1 MNTINILILIST
13 VLFLL
18 VLWAIVG
25 VRHLKYLKNGVKE
38 QWELIDERLRKRH
51 DLIPNLIET
60 VRVYIQDQEV
70 LLEKLIIDRTNA
82 AREYSPNLKKIENEH
97 ELILMVKQVV
107 DLGVGCAG
115 LPTGQAGLAKDTNFL
130 ELIKEIEDIG
140 KDVELKVGKY
150 NEMVRYYNRHRN
162 MILLMPVAVV
172 FKFGVMNIFEVEA

>member
-18 VLWAIVG
+18 FLWAIVG

-51 DLIPNLIET
+51 NLIPNLIET

-70 LLEKLIIDRTNA
+70 LFEKLIIDRMNA
-82 AREYSPNLKKIENEH
+82 AKEYSPDLKKIEHEH
-97 ELILMVKQVV
+97 ELTATIKQVV
-107 DLGVGCAG
+107 NLGGGVE
-115 LPTGQAGLAKDTNFL
+115 GLAKDTNFL
-130 ELIKEIEDIG
+130 ELTKEIEDIG

-162 MILLMPVAVV
+162 MILLMPVAAV
-172 FKFGVMNIFEVEA
+172 FKFGVMNIFEVEV